1 MMDPIAFYAMQN
13 QIQEPMPEAE
23 IAQYQENETNVFDT
37 KTNETQEKSIDEL
50 LSRFDEKEQNLILS
64 SLNEY
69 NEEFLDEV
77 LQLSYFNGSHPY
89 TSSGIKMVMNSIN
102 ETTKETAQE
111 ILSQNLQDLDYMPY
125 ELAEIINP
133 NLARNNSD
141 DIEQDIAFE
150 PDLEPM
156 SVAEPDSNNYE
167 ELYEKEMEARALEYY
182 KPYLNMAEM
191 INSKDPHI
199 QKTQEEADAYEYLLS
214 NVFEG
219 SFNDIYLERSTNEE
233 CIALENEMA
242 DMGVRAT
249 FADNLE
255 DARLITDTYRKLY
268 NMGYE
273 LPKEIVLV
281 DFSDNKAG
289 LTLALPNGASKYAPI
304 FYQKGISSND
314 MTAGDAGTQ
323 AECDKYGLNWFS
335 SDNPSGVVAHEVG
348 HYNQKDMT
356 KFEKSKIWQEAMP
369 YWTTIGREVSA
380 YSIVGGLNSSDEF
393 VAEVFAGLYSG
404 KEYNDDIMQL
414 YYSLGGVWNK

>member
-1 MMDPIAFYAMQN
+1 MMDPVAFYAMQN
-13 QIQEPMPEAE
+13 QVQESIPQEE
-23 IAQYQENETNVFDT
+23 TAQYQENETNIFDT
-37 KTNETQEKSIDEL
+37 KNNETQEKSIDEL

-77 LQLSYFNGSHPY
+77 LQLSYLNGLQPY
-89 TSSGIKMVMNSIN
+89 SSSGVKMVMDSIN

-125 ELAEIINP
+125 KLAEIINP
-133 NLARNNSD
+133 NLVRNNS
-141 DIEQDIAFE
+141 QDMEPERRIE
-150 PDLEPM
+150 PDMKSAPPI
-156 SVAEPDSNNYE
+156 EPDTFNYE
-167 ELYEKEMEARALEYY
+167 QLYEQEMEARALEYY
-182 KPYLNMAEM
+182 KPYLDMAEI

-199 QKTQEEADAYEYLLS
+199 QKTQQEADSYEYLLS
-214 NVFEG
+214 SVFEG
-219 SFNDIYLERSTNEE
+219 TFDDIYLEQSTNEE

-249 FADNLE
+249 FADDLE

-289 LTLALPNGASKYAPI
+289 LTLALPDGASKYVPI

-314 MTAGDAGTQ
+314 IQ
-323 AECDKYGLNWFS
+323 
-335 SDNPSGVVAHEVG
+335 SD
-348 HYNQKDMT
+348 
-356 KFEKSKIWQEAMP
+356 
-369 YWTTIGREVSA
+369 
-380 YSIVGGLNSSDEF
+380 L
-393 VAEVFAGLYSG
+393 
-404 KEYNDDIMQL
+404 
-414 YYSLGGVWNK
+414 